1 MKAAPVLD
9 FYNCYTRAS
18 SGIGVASTKAM
29 TTQMAV
35 QFTLALALAKAK
47 GCLTK
52 EDEAKY
58 SDINPPIYDGYLE
71 VNEMRA
77 VGVFL
82 STPSFCQIDAQQH
95 NDTASN
101 LINPHALV
109 Q

>member
-1 MKAAPVLD
+1 M
-9 FYNCYTRAS
+9 RADS
-18 SGIGVASTKAM
+18 QIGVVSTKAM

-35 QFTLALALAKAK
+35 QFRLALALDKAK

-58 SDINPPIYDGYLE
+58 SDINPPIYDGYLDA
-71 VNEMRA
+71 NEMRV

-95 NDTASN
+95 NDTPGN
-101 LINPHALV
+101 LIDPHALV

>member
-1 MKAAPVLD
+1 MLD
-9 FYNCYTRAS
+9 VDNCYTRADPEI
-18 SGIGVASTKAM
+18 GIASTKAM
-29 TTQMAV
+29 TTQMVV

-47 GCLTK
+47 GRLTK

-71 VNEMRA
+71 INEMRV

-95 NDTASN
+95 NGTPGN
-101 LINPHALV
+101 LIDPHALA